1 MITLTMNRL
10 RKLFLGLIMVIPVF
24 QSCEKVLSEIEEPSH
39 PSDSSGYS
47 GTILENRRLT
57 ARGEL
62 ISGVRWT
69 PVGLIPT
76 VNGGF
81 FDAGLEYTGIPY
93 SSVKELDKFVGI
105 DVSCYT
111 FLSAMR
117 NPYSVLYTEDVS
129 NPPYHGIGCGPFY
142 GTVCSTTVNYA
153 LGLGFPLSTR
163 LYPDFTELFHEIE
176 NQDISEVRPGCIMLK
191 RGSHVVVVTK
201 VWIDSEGRVENVRI
215 LEATKHITS
224 FFSYTAEQFLQRWKD
239 SSWVMYQYMKMDE
252 IPEVEENPDAF
263 IYNDDLCTT
272 RGDNVCYRVGEPV
285 TFSILNG
292 NYVVLELYKDGVL
305 YDSKEIVGC
314 ESLTYDNLPFGDYAA
329 YLINGKDRSM
339 AMHFEVIETNV
350 SLTENG
356 KYLTIDFSS
365 SNGTPQYIIIGDC
378 STFKS
383 NRIILLTPE
392 DKTAGCVI
400 IRTPSNRTQFFKVY
414 FTGRYGVIANEHM
427 YLQ

>member
-1 MITLTMNRL
+1 MNRF
-10 RKLFLGLIMVIPVF
+10 KLLLLSILMVIPFFF
-24 QSCEKVLSEIEEPSH
+24 QSCEKEPLWPED
-39 PSDSSGYS
+39 PSNYS
-47 GTILENRRLT
+47 GTILEDKRLT

-62 ISGVRWT
+62 ISGVKWT
-69 PVGLIPT
+69 PVGPIPT
-76 VNGGF
+76 VKGGVF
-81 FDAGLEYTGIPY
+81 NAGREYTGIPY

-105 DVSCYT
+105 DVSYYT
-111 FLSAMR
+111 FLSAVR

-163 LYPDFTELFHEIE
+163 LYPDFPELFQEVE

-201 VWIDSEGRVENVRI
+201 VWIDSEGIVENVRI
-215 LEATKHITS
+215 LEATMHVTS

-239 SSWVMYQYMKMDE
+239 SSWVMYQYLKMNE

-285 TFSILNG
+285 TISLLN
-292 NYVVLELYKDGVL
+292 NKYSFIELYKDGNL
-305 YDSKEIVGC
+305 FDSKSIVGSK
-314 ESLTYDNLPFGDYAA
+314 SLTYDNLPFGDYAA
-329 YLINGKDRSM
+329 YLINGNNRSK
-339 AMHFEVIETNV
+339 AIHFEIVETNV
-350 SLTENG
+350 SLTESG
-356 KYLTIDFSS
+356 KFMTINYSS
-365 SNGTPQYIIIGDC
+365 SNGTPLYVIIGD
-378 STFKS
+378 SSNFKS

-392 DKTAGCVI
+392 DKAAGCLI
-400 IRTPSNRTQFFKVY
+400 IRTPTDRTQFCKVY
-414 FTGRYGVIANEHM
+414 FAGRYGVIANEHK
-427 YLQ
+427 YLQQL